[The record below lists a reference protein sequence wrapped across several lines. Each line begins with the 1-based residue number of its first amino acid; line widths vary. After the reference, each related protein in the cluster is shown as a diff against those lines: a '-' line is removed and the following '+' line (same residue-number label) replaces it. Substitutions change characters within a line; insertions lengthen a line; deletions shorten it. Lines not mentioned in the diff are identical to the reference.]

1 MQPMGL
7 NDFGRS
13 IVSKLVANGFDVNC
27 LRTNATLRKDEWI
40 MLDTMII
47 QTARQRLRAAADL
60 MSRGLVKN
68 VNGLATTIL
77 QWQTQSRTGEVNVN
91 IDPQVQGNSEALD
104 FQLKSLPL
112 PIFHADY
119 QIGLRELTTSRNNG
133 FTGLDTL
140 LAAQKA
146 QDIAEKIENTL
157 INGLDNFTYGQG
169 TIYGYTDFP
178 DRATTTISDWS
189 DTAVTGE
196 DIVQEVLEM
205 VQAQFDQFSY
215 GPFVLYIPLSY
226 ATKMSEDYSDAKGD
240 NTIRER
246 IEDIQEVSEVRVLDL
261 LEDGNVLL
269 VQLTQDKV
277 EMVNGMPLSNVQWDE
292 GGGMTSHFKIM
303 TIQIPRLLADKDGN
317 SGICHGQVVSPS
329 P

>member
-1 MQPMGL
+1 MEPMGL
-7 NDFGRS
+7 NDFGTS
-13 IVSKLVANGFDVNC
+13 IVEKLMRNGFDVNC

-40 MLDTMII
+40 MLDSMII
-47 QTARQRLRAAADL
+47 QTARQRLRAAGDL

-133 FTGLDTL
+133 FSGLDTL

-146 QDIAEKIENTL
+146 QDIAEKIEDTL
-157 INGLDNFTYGQG
+157 INGLSNFTYGAG

-189 DTAVTGE
+189 LTATTGDT
-196 DIVQEVLEM
+196 IVDEVLAM

-226 ATKMSEDYSDAKGD
+226 ATKMSEDYSSSKGD

-246 IEDIQEVSEVRVLDL
+246 ILDIQEVSDVRVLDL
-261 LEDGNVLL
+261 LADGNVLL

-303 TIQIPRLLADKDGN
+303 TIQIPRLFADKDGN
-317 SGICHGQVVSPS
+317 SGICHGSVVSPS
-329 P
+329 V

>member
-140 LAAQKA
+140 LAA
-146 QDIAEKIENTL
+146 
-157 INGLDNFTYGQG
+157 
-169 TIYGYTDFP
+169 IYGYTDFP

>member
-1 MQPMGL
+1 MDTMIF
-7 NDFGRS
+7 NDFGKS
-13 IVSKLVANGFDVNC
+13 IVSKLVANGFDLNC

-40 MLDTMII
+40 MLDTIII

-68 VNGLATTIL
+68 VNGMATSVL

-91 IDPQVQGNSEALD
+91 MDPQVQGNAEALD
-104 FQLKSLPL
+104 FELKSLPL

-133 FTGLDTL
+133 NTGLDTL
-140 LAAQKA
+140 LAAQKS
-146 QDIAEKIENTL
+146 QDIAEKVENTV
-157 INGLDNFTYGQG
+157 INGLSDFSYGGG

-189 DTAVTGE
+189 DTGVDGE
-196 DIVQEVLEM
+196 TIVQEVLEM
-205 VQAQFDQFSY
+205 VQAQFDQFSF
-215 GPFVLYIPLSY
+215 GPYVLYIPLEY

-246 IEDIQEVSEVRVLDL
+246 IMDIQEISDVRVLDL
-261 LEDGNVLL
+261 LDDGNVIL

-277 EMVNGMPLSNVQWDE
+277 EMVNGMPFTNVQWDE

-303 TIQIPRLLADKDGN
+303 TIMIPRLFADKNGN
-317 SGICHGQVVSPS
+317 SGICHGMVVSPS